1 MIILDFIGR
10 ETAIFTEFGTS
21 CFLTSHCVFISILHC
36 PKVVSVP
43 KALPGT
49 CKCRVNDVRTNK
61 IDGWMDGWMD
71 TLPLSGKPMGPEKV
85 LVP

>member
-10 ETAIFTEFGTS
+10 ETAIFPEFGIS
-21 CFLTSHCVFISILHC
+21 CFLTLHCVFISILHC

-49 CKCRVNDVRTNK
+49 CRCRVNDVRTNK
-61 IDGWMDGWMD
+61 VDRWMDGWMD
-71 TLPLSGKPMGPEKV
+71 T
-85 LVP
+85 